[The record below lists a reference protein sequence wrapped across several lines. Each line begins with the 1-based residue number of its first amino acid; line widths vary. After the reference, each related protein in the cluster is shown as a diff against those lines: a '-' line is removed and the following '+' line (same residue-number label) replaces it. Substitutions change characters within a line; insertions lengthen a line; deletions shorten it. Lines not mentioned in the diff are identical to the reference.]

1 MPMVEWDKD
10 KEGEGH
16 MAEVQDG
23 SVLVA
28 WVPAQASPGSLMG
41 FALLIS
47 SDLIRM
53 GTMGFIHRSN

>member
-28 WVPAQASPGSLMG
+28 WVPAQASTGSLMG

-47 SDLIRM
+47 
-53 GTMGFIHRSN
+53 